1 MEPTP
6 PAPTDFAP
14 AERAGEAELR
24 AAVELAC
31 ANPVLQAVLDA
42 FSGLALVL
50 NFERQVIA
58 VNDAV
63 LGRLGFDSA
72 ANTLGLRPGELLEC
86 LHAEDHPGGCGTSV
100 SCALCGATNAMLE
113 SRGSGEQQLREF
125 RLTVERASARE
136 AVEFEVV
143 ATPFRLD
150 ASELTLLTLRDISSL
165 KRVEMLERTFF
176 HDVANTLSG
185 IRGWNELLVE
195 SADRELSDAARR
207 VHRLVNRLA
216 EQVEYQRAVWR
227 AAAGELQV
235 EPAPVSVFELVED
248 LQSLILEH
256 PAAHDRK
263 LGLPEL
269 STDAELV
276 TDRSLLLRVLTNM
289 LVNAFEAT
297 ERGGHV
303 ELDWSVDSDRVRFSV
318 WNAAVMAR
326 DVALRVFE
334 RTFSTKADRG
344 RGLGT
349 YAMKLFG
356 EVYLGGEVSFTSE
369 GGAGTS
375 FSIDP
380 LPMSLSSPSSALS
393 AEPMMIGMSSPG
405 KS

>member
-1 MEPTP
+1 MQYLPRMESAP

-14 AERAGEAELR
+14 AERAGDVELR

-50 NFERQVIA
+50 NPERQVIA

-63 LGRLGFDSA
+63 LGRMGFDSA
-72 ANTLGLRPGELLEC
+72 ENTLGLRPGELLEC
-86 LHAEDHPGGCGTSV
+86 LHAHDHPGGCGTSV
-100 SCALCGATNAMLE
+100 SCALCGATNALE
-113 SRGSGEQQLREF
+113 DSKSSGAQERGEF
-125 RLTVERASARE
+125 RLTVERDRARE
-136 AVEFEVV
+136 AVEFEVL
-143 ATPFRLD
+143 ATPFELGDR
-150 ASELTLLTLRDISSL
+150 ELTLLTLRDISSL
-165 KRVEMLERTFF
+165 KRVELLERTFF

-195 SADRELSDAARR
+195 STDQELSDAARR
-207 VHRLVNRLA
+207 VHRLINRLA

-235 EPAPVSVFELVED
+235 EPVPISIFELVED
-248 LQSLILEH
+248 LQSVTLEH
-256 PAAHDRK
+256 PTAHDRE
-263 LGLPEL
+263 LELPEL
-269 STDAELV
+269 SSDAELV

-297 ERGGHV
+297 ERGGQV
-303 ELDWSVDSDRVRFSV
+303 RLDWSLEGGRVTFSV
-318 WNAAVMAR
+318 WNDAVMAK
-326 DVALRVFE
+326 DVAQRVFE

-356 EVYLGGEVSFTSE
+356 EVYLGGRVSFTSAE
-369 GGAGTS
+369 GKGTT
-375 FSIDP
+375 FSIELP
-380 LPMSLSSPSSALS
+380 LGGPAPALN
-393 AEPMMIGMSSPG
+393 
-405 KS
+405 